1 MDEKTNQK
9 PANGAQVPETYRA
22 VAKFDFE
29 GKNNDELSFPRSAVI
44 KITQMLEGGWW
55 EGTYNGNVGW
65 FPENYVTLIDDDI
78 YEEINGTTPA
88 KLSSSSGDSMKF
100 RDQTT
105 EEFMD
110 FMGRMIV
117 ENKQIYE
124 ELVVKLGDIDELKGN
139 NDVINFVKT
148 TQKLKDTLTL
158 PVTEQRVGGILLNNA
173 KEYKELLK
181 EYCFRHPVVI
191 ENLTLINSK
200 KQHLLEEVCGVPLKD
215 IVMGLSSYFRN
226 IEKYANHLL
235 EIDRNSKSNHPD
247 LGDLRRAAAV
257 YRSMAN
263 FCLTVRKQKE
273 GQMDFM
279 SGEYISKFGKGGKN
293 VGEIKWLGIV
303 EWKKDGGWHA
313 KEGRSSGEERYY
325 GVFEN
330 KILIIELI
338 IETATYKL
346 VDYHVTDN
354 MYVRKNVDGKHSF
367 GIGNEM
373 ENDYIIIVTND
384 DEFEILSDVFSEM
397 KMIKNIN
404 IEQCVMSNPTSP
416 VPQIR
421 GDMLTKCNSEK
432 NLDATDGV
440 VLRKKNQRSN
450 SSVGM
455 TRTEYALSS
464 ESKKTGSDIIGGIK
478 VNHDLGIACLESD
491 DDYCE
496 PPITPISGKNVR
508 DISRLP
514 STHENKTLDI
524 EYNSN
529 INIPLILP
537 RPLPPNIVL
546 EKYMGIDSMSNNVK
560 MRKKS
565 SSCGTTD
572 QGDTELLNLIDEF
585 YNAFKVA
592 GGEDLSNSLSDAII
606 RMEEQGPQLIV
617 ADEEKI
623 LIEEVD
629 EATGEVTLKE
639 KTLVDTVYTLRDSV
653 THLQEDIAE
662 IKKLLQNKA

>member
-1 MDEKTNQK
+1 MDGENNQRTE
-9 PANGAQVPETYRA
+9 NEVHDSETYRA

-78 YEEINGTTPA
+78 YEEINGTTPT
-88 KLSSSSGDSMKF
+88 KLISNSGGNMKF
-100 RDQTT
+100 RDQTI

-110 FMGRMIV
+110 FMGKMII

-124 ELVVKLGDIDELKGN
+124 EYILKLGDIEELKKN
-139 NDVINFVKT
+139 NDVINFVKI
-148 TQKLKDTLTL
+148 TQKLKETLSL
-158 PVTEQRVGGILLNNA
+158 PVTDQRIGGVLLYNA

-191 ENLTLINSK
+191 ENITLINNK
-200 KQHLLEEVCGVPLKD
+200 KQNLLEDVCGVPLKD

-257 YRSMAN
+257 YRSMAS

-273 GQMDFM
+273 GQMDFI
-279 SGEYISKFGKGGKN
+279 SGQYISKFGKTCKN
-293 VGEIKWLGIV
+293 IGDIKWLGIV
-303 EWKKDGGWHA
+303 EWKKDGGCHT
-313 KEGRSSGEERYY
+313 KDGKCSEERYY

-346 VDYHVTDN
+346 VDSHTTN
-354 MYVRKNVDGKHSF
+354 NIYVRKNIEGKHSF
-367 GIGNEM
+367 GIGNEI

-384 DEFEILSDVFSEM
+384 DEFEILSGVFNEM

-404 IEQCVMSNPTSP
+404 IEQCIMSNPTSP

-421 GDMLTKCNSEK
+421 SDILTKCNSEK
-432 NLDATDGV
+432 NLELTNGV
-440 VLRKKNQRSN
+440 ILREKNQRSN

-455 TRTEYALSS
+455 TRTECALSS

-496 PPITPISGKNVR
+496 PPITPVLSKNVR
-508 DISRLP
+508 EISRLP
-514 STHENKTLDI
+514 SSNENKTFDI

-529 INIPLILP
+529 INTPLILP
-537 RPLPPNIVL
+537 RPLPPNTVL
-546 EKYMGIDSMSNNVK
+546 EKYMGIDSMSNVK

-565 SSCGTTD
+565 NSCGTE

-585 YNAFKVA
+585 YSAFKVA
-592 GGEDLSNSLSDAII
+592 GVEDLSNSLSDAII
-606 RMEEQGPQLIV
+606 RMDEQGPQLIV

-623 LIEEVD
+623 FIEEVD
-629 EATGEVTLKE
+629 EKTGEITLKE
-639 KTLVDTVYTLRDSV
+639 KTLVDTVYSLRDSV
-653 THLQEDIAE
+653 THLQEDVAE
-662 IKKLLQNKA
+662 IKKLLQNKV